1 METNTVNVQTVKSE
15 GTVPNSNSIKDS
27 LGSDSI
33 FPATID
39 LRWHLLQKSKIS
51 IQSKYASALTY
62 IISSFLSKG
71 ICSQDTGKYI
81 LARLQHYQ
89 AQLFSD
95 VIKEPVNQKEAT
107 KCLRYLTVLWRRKY
121 WLALLCD
128 ISLVIHEKS
137 LVMEAYEIVKTIVNS
152 KRQQDIGQ
160 MIRILYSD
168 GIFEKKHLPSLPLIY
183 QIQKNDKFF
192 QQEERRLII
201 TANMSA
207 GKSTLINALIGKP
220 VARTSQEVCTGGVCY
235 LYNKPDEDEQIALET
250 NTITLNA
257 SEEDL
262 CKYEWDGHISMA
274 SYFKRTSGHVPRL
287 CIIDTPGVDA
297 ALYKVHSERAHNALL
312 NDMYNLVLYVVNP
325 TRLGT
330 DAEKK
335 HLKWI
340 AHNLQDKKIIFVLN
354 KLDEY
359 RDYSDS
365 ISESIDGLREDLLKA
380 GFKNPLIC
388 PISAYFSYL
397 IKLKMAGV
405 TLSEDEEDE
414 YAVYAKKFMRSSYDL
429 SSYYDGVQ
437 CSPNDSEEIVLS
449 KHAGLY
455 GLEKII
461 YGEMNYE
468 KDIY

>member
-1 METNTVNVQTVKSE
+1 METNTVNGQTAKSK
-15 GTVPNSNSIKDS
+15 GTVADSNSTKDN
-27 LGSDSI
+27 LRSDSI
-33 FPATID
+33 FSATID
-39 LRWHLLQKSKIS
+39 LRWHLLQKSQKN

-62 IISSFLSKG
+62 IISSILSKG
-71 ICSQDTGKYI
+71 ICSHDTGKYI
-81 LARLQHYQ
+81 FARLQYLQ
-89 AQLFSD
+89 ARLFSD
-95 VIKEPVNQKEAT
+95 VINETVNQKDAS

-128 ISLVIHEKS
+128 ISLVIHRKS
-137 LVMEAYEIVKTIVNS
+137 LVMEAYKIVKTIVNS
-152 KRQQDIGQ
+152 KRQQDVDQI
-160 MIRILYSD
+160 IRILYSD
-168 GIFEKKHLPSLPLIY
+168 GMFEKKHLPSLPLIY
-183 QIQKNDKFF
+183 QIQNNVKFF
-192 QQEERRLII
+192 QQKECRLII

-235 LYNKPDEDEQIALET
+235 LYNKPDEDEQIALES

-262 CKYEWDGHISMA
+262 HKYEWDCRISMA
-274 SYFKRTSGHVPRL
+274 SYFMRMSGHVPRL

-297 ALYKVHSERAHNALL
+297 ALYKEHSERTHNALL

-340 AHNLQDKKIIFVLN
+340 AHNLQDKKVIFVLN

-380 GFKNPLIC
+380 GFKDPVIC

-397 IKLKMAGV
+397 LKLKISGF

-437 CSPNDSEEIVLS
+437 CSPDDSEEIVLS
-449 KHAGLY
+449 KRVGLY

-461 YGEMNYE
+461 YGE
-468 KDIY
+468 I